1 MLIASLGPKMITPFL
16 VQSLAFSCHIVAVQ
30 VFIVGGN
37 LVDHTIW
44 CQFDDT
50 VGNGLNKFVVM
61 RREEDISFVR
71 LQVVVECL
79 DRFQIQ
85 VVGRSIHWNQ
95 ASSSLTT

>member
-50 VGNGLNKFVVM
+50 VG
-61 RREEDISFVR
+61 R
-71 LQVVVECL
+71 LSV
-79 DRFQIQ
+79 
-85 VVGRSIHWNQ
+85 
-95 ASSSLTT
+95 